1 MTETGARPTVVCID
15 LDRTIIY
22 SPRALLLP
30 HSDHENPRLLGVET
44 LHGTPQSFVTERAGG
59 LLREL
64 AAACVLVPT
73 TTRTPKQ
80 LHRVDL
86 PGVGRAPRYAIA
98 SNGGHLLVDGH
109 PDEDWNEQVR
119 RSLDGCATVEEVRHH
134 VQRRRGD
141 FVEKLRV
148 ASDLFVYCVVDRAEL
163 PSGWVAELTHW
174 CAERGWGVSVQGRKV
189 YAVPRPLTKS
199 SAAREVMRRTGADHL
214 VAAGD
219 SLLDAEL
226 LATADRA
233 VRPTQGELA
242 DEDWTTPGL
251 HVTQAPGVL
260 GGEELV
266 GWLLHSVV
274 PLRQE
279 RTLGA
284 G

>member
-1 MTETGARPTVVCID
+1 MTGTVTCID

-44 LHGTPQSFVTERAGG
+44 LHGHPQSFVTERAGT
-59 LLREL
+59 LLERL
-64 AAACVLVPT
+64 SRAVVLVPT

-86 PGVGRAPRYAIA
+86 PGVGRGPRYAIA
-98 SNGGHLLVDGH
+98 SNGGHLLVDGV

-119 RSLDGCATVEEVRHH
+119 RSLDGCATVEEVRAY
-134 VQRRRGD
+134 VQARRGD

-163 PSGWVAELTHW
+163 PSTWVADLSHW
-174 CAERGWGVSVQGRKV
+174 CSTRGWGVSVQGRKV
-189 YAVPRPLTKS
+189 YCVPRPLTKS
-199 SAAREVMRRTGADHL
+199 SAAREVMRRTGAEHL

-226 LATADRA
+226 LAVADRA
-233 VRPTQGELA
+233 VRPAQGELA
-242 DEDWTTPGL
+242 DEGWTTPGL
-251 HVTQAPGVL
+251 HITSAPGVL
-260 GGEELV
+260 GGEELLE
-266 GWLLHSVV
+266 WLLAAVDD
-274 PLRQE
+274 
-279 RTLGA
+279 GA
-284 G
+284 AHEVSGASSASG